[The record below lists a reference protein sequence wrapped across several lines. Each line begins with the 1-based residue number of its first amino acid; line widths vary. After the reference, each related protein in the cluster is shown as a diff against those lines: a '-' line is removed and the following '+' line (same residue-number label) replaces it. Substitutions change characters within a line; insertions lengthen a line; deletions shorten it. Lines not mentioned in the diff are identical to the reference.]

1 MKRILI
7 SVVLLAVVACVYGC
21 VHKTA
26 EEENAAQPALRLP
39 LTRVVTRTIYRRVSL
54 PAVVTP
60 LPDHSVKVSSTLA
73 GKLNAVLAQPG
84 QAVAKGQVVALLDP
98 TQLRNALNQAHAKV
112 LQARAGV
119 MQAQTAL
126 TLARNTEQRNAELVK
141 MRIGAK
147 KDLIAA
153 QSQVET
159 ACAQLV
165 AAQAQVK
172 DALAAEA
179 AARSQLA
186 FTVIRSPIAGT
197 VAQRNLDGGEQ
208 ADPAT
213 PIVVIEDLSQ
223 VIVSASLPTTQP
235 ATVEPGQPAS
245 VEAIAVP
252 GSQYAGVV
260 QGVDSIVQNNGTTIG
275 VRILTPN
282 PEFRLKNGMPVTAVI
297 TTAVHPAALT
307 VPSTALVDDPAAPS
321 RKMVYVERHGT
332 ISRVHVQVGL
342 QQNGVAE
349 ITAGLRPGQ
358 PIVAAG
364 AYGLPDGTRVEPA
377 KLAGTPGRIR

>member
-1 MKRILI
+1 
-7 SVVLLAVVACVYGC
+7 V
-21 VHKTA
+21 
-26 EEENAAQPALRLP
+26 EEDENAAQPALRLP
-39 LTRVVTRTIYRRVSL
+39 LTRVATQTIYRRVSL

-60 LPDHSVKVSSTLA
+60 LPDHSVKVSSTLT
-73 GKLNAVLAQPG
+73 GKLTAVLAQPG
-84 QAVAKGQVVALLDP
+84 QAVVKGQVLALLDA
-98 TQLRNALNQAHAKV
+98 TQLRDALNQAHAKV
-112 LQARAGV
+112 LQAQAGV

-126 TLARNTEQRNAELVK
+126 QLDQNTEQRNAELVK

-159 ACAQLV
+159 ARAQLV

-172 DALAAEA
+172 DARAAESA
-179 AARSQLA
+179 AASQLA
-186 FTVIRSPIAGT
+186 FTVVRSPIAGI

-208 ADPAT
+208 TDPAT
-213 PIVVIEDLSQ
+213 AIMIIENLSE

-235 ATVEPGQPAS
+235 ATVAAGQAAS

-252 GSQYAGVV
+252 GRQFLGIV
-260 QGVDSIVQNNGTTIG
+260 QGVDSIVQNNGTTLG
-275 VRILTPN
+275 VRILCAN
-282 PEFRLKNGMPVTAVI
+282 PALQLKDGMPVTATI
-297 TTAVHPAALT
+297 TTAVHPNAMT
-307 VPSTALVDDPAAPS
+307 VPSSALVDDPATPA
-321 RKMVYVERHGT
+321 RKMVYVERNGK
-332 ISRVHVQVGL
+332 ISRVPVQVGL
-342 QQNGVAE
+342 QQNGIAE